1 MISSDDFSYAL
12 ENTKVVRHP
21 EKRLETFS
29 TSVLNYYLIT
39 EDMDSVNLSRVR
51 EGSIHA
57 ERPQIISPQNFSK
70 LSLEGFGADAEKYA
84 DALNQIGQQ
93 LTFLQYGFR
102 VKKSDIRVY
111 EVNES
116 IGHVT
121 GKVQQQV
128 KDKNDPLAAILTGVD
143 DGWEVCLL
151 KFMMEMAAASGEKNI
166 RELRQN
172 GLL

>member
-1 MISSDDFSYAL
+1 MISGDDFSYAL
-12 ENTKVVRHP
+12 ENTRVVRPP

-39 EDMDSVNLSRVR
+39 EDMDRVNLSRVR

-70 LSLEGFGADAEKYA
+70 LMLEGFGQDAERYA
-84 DALNQIGQQ
+84 EALNEIGAQ

-102 VKKSDIRVY
+102 VKKNDIRVY
-111 EVNES
+111 EVNEP
-116 IGHVT
+116 IEMVT
-121 GKVQQQV
+121 CKVEKQLD
-128 KDKNDPLAAILTGVD
+128 DKNDPLAAIVTGVD

-151 KFMMEMAAASGEKNI
+151 KFMMEIASASGEQNM
-166 RELRQN
+166 RELRKR

>member
-1 MISSDDFSYAL
+1 MISNDDFTYAL
-12 ENTKVVRHP
+12 ENTRVVHHP

-39 EDMDSVNLSRVR
+39 EDMDSVNVSRVR

-70 LSLEGFGADAEKYA
+70 LLLEGFGDTAERYKE
-84 DALNQIGQQ
+84 ALNQIGQQ

-111 EVNES
+111 EINES
-116 IGHVT
+116 IEHVT
-121 GKVQQQV
+121 GKVQAEV
-128 KDKNDPLAAILTGVD
+128 IDKKDPLAAVLTGVD

-151 KFMMEMAAASGEKNI
+151 KFMMEMASSSGEKNI
-166 RELRQN
+166 QELRRN

>member
-12 ENTKVVRHP
+12 ENTVVVRHP

-70 LSLEGFGADAEKYA
+70 LMLDGFGDDAERYA

-102 VKKSDIRVY
+102 VKKNDIRVY
-111 EVNES
+111 EVHES
-116 IGHVT
+116 MEKVT
-121 GKVQQQV
+121 GKVQEDV
-128 KDKNDPLAAILTGVD
+128 TAKGDPLAAVLTGVD

-151 KFMMEMAAASGEKNI
+151 KFMMEMASASGEKNI
-166 RELRQN
+166 QELRRN

>member
-1 MISSDDFSYAL
+1 MISNDDFSYAL
-12 ENTKVVRHP
+12 ENTEIVRHP

-39 EDMDSVNLSRVR
+39 EDMDVVNLSRVR

-70 LSLEGFGADAEKYA
+70 LMLEGFGDDAERYKE
-84 DALNQIGQQ
+84 ALNQIGQH

-111 EVNES
+111 ELNES
-116 IGHVT
+116 IEHVT
-121 GKVQQQV
+121 GKVKAEV
-128 KDKNDPLAAILTGVD
+128 DEKNDPLAAILTGVD

-151 KFMMEMAAASGEKNI
+151 KFMMEMASASGETNI
-166 RELRQN
+166 QELRQN

>member
-1 MISSDDFSYAL
+1 MISNDDFSYAL
-12 ENTKVVRHP
+12 ENTVVVRPP

-70 LSLEGFGADAEKYA
+70 LMLEGFGDDAERYKE
-84 DALNQIGQQ
+84 ALNQIGQQ

-102 VKKSDIRVY
+102 VKKSNIRVY
-111 EVNES
+111 EVNEP
-116 IGHVT
+116 IEHVT
-121 GKVQQQV
+121 GKVKEEV
-128 KDKNDPLAAILTGVD
+128 DEKNDPLAAILTGVD

-151 KFMMEMAAASGEKNI
+151 KFMMEMASTSGEKNI

-172 GLL
+172 GLI

>member
-12 ENTKVVRHP
+12 ENTHVLRPP
-21 EKRLETFS
+21 EQRLETFS

-57 ERPQIISPQNFSK
+57 ERPQIISPQNFSQ
-70 LSLEGFGADAEKYA
+70 LLLEGFGEEAEKYA
-84 DALNQIGQQ
+84 DALNQIGSQ
-93 LTFLQYGFR
+93 LAFLQYGFR

-111 EVNES
+111 EVREPIDS
-116 IGHVT
+116 VA
-121 GKVQQQV
+121 GKVCDQV
-128 KDKNDPLAAILTGVD
+128 EEKQDPLSTVLTGVD

-151 KFMMEMAAASGEKNI
+151 KFMMEMATASGEHNV
-166 RELRQN
+166 RELKQR

>member
-1 MISSDDFSYAL
+1 MISGDDFSYAL
-12 ENTKVVRHP
+12 ENTQIVRHP

-39 EDMDSVNLSRVR
+39 EDMDRVNLSRVR

-70 LSLEGFGADAEKYA
+70 LMLEGFGQEAERYA
-84 DALNQIGQQ
+84 EALNQIGAQ

-102 VKKSDIRVY
+102 VKKNDIRVY
-111 EVNES
+111 EINES
-116 IGHVT
+116 LEMVT
-121 GKVQQQV
+121 GKVEQQLD
-128 KDKNDPLAAILTGVD
+128 DKNDPLAAIVTGVD

-151 KFMMEMAAASGEKNI
+151 KFMMEIASASGEQNV
-166 RELRQN
+166 RELRRR

>member
-12 ENTKVVRHP
+12 ENTRVVRPP
-21 EKRLETFS
+21 EQRLETFS
-29 TSVLNYYLIT
+29 TSVLNYYLVT

-70 LSLEGFGADAEKYA
+70 LLLEGFGEEAGKYA
-84 DALNQIGQQ
+84 DAFNEIGRN
-93 LTFLQYGFR
+93 LAFLQYGFR
-102 VKKSDIRVY
+102 VKKNDIRVY
-111 EVNES
+111 EVHEPLDV
-116 IGHVT
+116 VT
-121 GKVQQQV
+121 GKVCDQIEEKQ
-128 KDKNDPLAAILTGVD
+128 DPLSTVLTGVD

-151 KFMMEMAAASGEKNI
+151 NFMMEMATASGEHNV
-166 RELRQN
+166 RELKMR

>member
-12 ENTKVVRHP
+12 ENTHVVRPP
-21 EKRLETFS
+21 EQRLETFS

-70 LSLEGFGADAEKYA
+70 LLLEGFGEEAEKYA
-84 DALNQIGQQ
+84 DAFNEIGRH
-93 LTFLQYGFR
+93 LAFLQYGFR
-102 VKKSDIRVY
+102 VRKNDIRVY
-111 EVNES
+111 EVHEPLEA
-116 IGHVT
+116 VT
-121 GKVQQQV
+121 GKVCGQV
-128 KDKNDPLAAILTGVD
+128 EEKQDPLSAVLTGVD

-151 KFMMEMAAASGEKNI
+151 KFMMEMATASGEHNV
-166 RELRQN
+166 RELKQR